1 MARIKNTSF
10 VGAAPRTVVADAS
23 ITQGWLANAV
33 GDTALVSD
41 KCTGENGETPITHT
55 GAGDGCPLRLPLAA
69 QHLDRSL
76 TLVGTTVAEDDFYIL
91 AVPVFVPT
99 GEGGQYRLTVDVS
112 PYRSDAV
119 TAEVL
124 SSAGTVDW
132 GPYPGSREAVAGV
145 VVASE
150 VAAVGVGSRLGE
162 SVRWSVTL
170 GVGTSYILVKRLCYF
185 GDTDPNATLFS
196 WSLDHDRTYAG
207 DANGL
212 SAGHG
217 GTAITDP
224 YKTNASTFTP
234 STDHD
239 TYDEEVTV
247 NGPLSAYVLTRL
259 NRQLNALWERIT
271 GALIPG
277 NFDYQTT
284 TTWDNNRSSFTAEGL
299 LDFPMTIVAL
309 GACNADSSKP
319 SVGDYTDLT
328 PSDGLIDWTM
338 HPTTRTMSWGFLT
351 TLAVQ
356 CPSFSAS
363 SSTLK
368 AKVLINVGS
377 GKTSANWRFRGNSAA
392 GASSDVAAVQIGSSN
407 FFVASIT
414 AIPFTAS
421 ADNLLSIEIS
431 NTATTAGLGTEEI
444 DVLGVVLYYEP

>member
-41 KCTGENGETPITHT
+41 KCTGENSETPITHT

-76 TLVGTTVAEDDFYIL
+76 TLVGDGSTIPAAPFYIL
-91 AVPVFVPT
+91 AVPVFIPA

-132 GPYPGSREAVAGV
+132 GPYPGLREAVAGV

-170 GVGTSYILVKRLCYF
+170 GVGTSYILVKRPCRYIEQ
-185 GDTDPNATLFS
+185 DPNATLFS

-207 DANGL
+207 EANGL
-212 SAGHG
+212 SVGNG
-217 GTAITDP
+217 GTAIGDP
-224 YKTNASTFTP
+224 YKTNASTFTS

-239 TYDEEVTV
+239 TFDEEVTV
-247 NGPLSAYVLTRL
+247 DGPLSAYVLTRL
-259 NRQLNALWERIT
+259 NRQINALWERIT

-277 NFDYQTT
+277 NATYQTT

-309 GACNADSSKP
+309 GACHGDTGKP

-338 HPTTRTMSWGFLT
+338 HPTTRTTVLGNLT
-351 TLAVQ
+351 TLVLQ

-368 AKVLINVGS
+368 AKVLIHAPG
-377 GKTSANWRFRGNSAA
+377 GAAPNWRFHINSGA
-392 GASSDVAAVQIGSSN
+392 GVAPVVIAGSPN

-421 ADNLLSIEIS
+421 APNTFNVQVS
-431 NTATTAGLGTEEI
+431 NTTIEALADPI

>member
-41 KCTGENGETPITHT
+41 KCTGENTEIPITHT

-69 QHLDRSL
+69 QHLNRSL
-76 TLVGTTVAEDDFYIL
+76 ILVGSTVGESNFYIL
-91 AVPVFVPT
+91 AVPWFVPT
-99 GEGGQYRLTVDVS
+99 GEANLYSLEADIRTPAGVEITC
-112 PYRSDAV
+112 
-119 TAEVL
+119 EVL
-124 SSAGTVDW
+124 DSTGATLAGAIQGITVESIEEDR
-132 GPYPGSREAVAGV
+132 PGAQRISQAQ
-145 VVASE
+145 
-150 VAAVGVGSRLGE
+150 
-162 SVRWSVTL
+162 RWRWVLQIVTP
-170 GVGTSYILVKRLCYF
+170 GTYYILVKRPCLF
-185 GDTDPNATLFS
+185 IDQDPDGRLVS
-196 WSLDHDRTYAG
+196 WTLDHVRPTAG
-207 DANGL
+207 EANGL
-212 SAGHG
+212 SVGNG
-217 GTAITDP
+217 GTAIGDP
-224 YKTNASTFTP
+224 YKTNASTFTS

-239 TYDEEVTV
+239 TFDEEVTV
-247 NGPLSAYVLTRL
+247 DGPLSAYVLTRV

-277 NFDYQTT
+277 NATYQTT
-284 TTWDNNRSSFTAEGL
+284 TTWDNNRSSFTTEGL

-338 HPTTRTMSWGFLT
+338 HPTTRTTTWGLLT

-356 CPSFSAS
+356 CPSFSTS

>member
-1 MARIKNTSF
+1 MARIKNASF

-41 KCTGENGETPITHT
+41 KCTGENSETPITHT

-69 QHLDRSL
+69 QHLNRSL
-76 TLVGTTVAEDDFYIL
+76 ILVGSTVGESNFYIL
-91 AVPVFVPT
+91 AVPWFVPT
-99 GEGGQYRLTVDVS
+99 GEANLYSLEADIRTPAGVEITC
-112 PYRSDAV
+112 
-119 TAEVL
+119 EVL
-124 SSAGTVDW
+124 DSTGATLAGAIQGITVESIEEDR
-132 GPYPGSREAVAGV
+132 PGAQRISRAQ
-145 VVASE
+145 
-150 VAAVGVGSRLGE
+150 
-162 SVRWSVTL
+162 RWRWVLQILTP
-170 GVGTSYILVKRLCYF
+170 GTYYILVKRPCLF
-185 GDTDPNATLFS
+185 IDQDPDGRIVS
-196 WSLDHDRTYAG
+196 WTLDHVRPTAG

-212 SAGHG
+212 SSGNG
-217 GTAITDP
+217 GTAIGDP
-224 YKTNASTFTP
+224 YETNASTFTP

-247 NGPLSAYVLTRL
+247 DGPLSAYVLTRL
-259 NRQLNALWERIT
+259 NRQINALWERIT

-277 NFDYQTT
+277 NATYQTT